1 MVQVAIFDKTMID
14 HEELKRLI
22 ALETVAADKSMYID
36 YLCFFFYRNQ
46 LFVQAVAEYLYNTL
60 FQRSRREVELF
71 DPIVNQ
77 RELYIRVS
85 QDYTMEFVQ
94 DMTEFHIVGL
104 EEIAPCRHI
113 EEKILHRDRS
123 SLLGYSRILI
133 RNLISFYGNS
143 SANLV
148 PLLAGGHFHLSN
160 SSNGSQSFSTKALS
174 L

>member
-1 MVQVAIFDKTMID
+1 MID

-104 EEIAPCRHI
+104 EEIAPCRYI
-113 EEKILHRDRS
+113 EEKILHCDRG

-133 RNLISFYGNS
+133 CNLIPFYGNS
-143 SANLV
+143 SANLL
-148 PLLAGGHFHLSN
+148 PLLAGGHFYLSN
-160 SSNGSQSFSTKALS
+160 SSNRSQSFSTEALS